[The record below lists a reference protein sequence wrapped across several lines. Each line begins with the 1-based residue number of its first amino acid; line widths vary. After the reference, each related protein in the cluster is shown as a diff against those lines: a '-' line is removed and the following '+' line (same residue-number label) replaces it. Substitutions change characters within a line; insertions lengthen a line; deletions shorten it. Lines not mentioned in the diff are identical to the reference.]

1 MLVHIFEELWVGHD
15 AGVKGCLAW
24 RRRIWAALVS
34 VASRAMR
41 DDHVVVLGYTGP
53 DHSKIPFS
61 ADSDSKPSSQL
72 PYLCL
77 SICNILSSFYGILLI
92 YLP

>member
-1 MLVHIFEELWVGHD
+1 MGSFSISSF
-15 AGVKGCLAW
+15 A
-24 RRRIWAALVS
+24 
-34 VASRAMR
+34 AMR

-72 PYLCL
+72 PYLAMSL
-77 SICNILSSFYGILLI
+77 DL
-92 YLP
+92 